1 METYKCL
8 IISVLWSGTEAYWE
22 NSLILLTNF
31 LIKNVDTRARKVK
44 VKLKYLSSNIFSK
57 GKEKESIQNYKK
69 KNQKRNTIWF
79 KTKSNVVKL
88 YSMGL
93 LLNNYLET
101 QQWR

>member
-69 KNQKRNTIWF
+69 KIKRETL
-79 KTKSNVVKL
+79 SDLKL
-88 YSMGL
+88 KAM
-93 LLNNYLET
+93 
-101 QQWR
+101 